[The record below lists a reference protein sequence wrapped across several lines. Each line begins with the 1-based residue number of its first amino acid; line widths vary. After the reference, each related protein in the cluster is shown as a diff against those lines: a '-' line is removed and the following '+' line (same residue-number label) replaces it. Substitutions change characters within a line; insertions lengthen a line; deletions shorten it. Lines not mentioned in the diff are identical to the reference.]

1 MALDRL
7 SPDEKKK
14 LKEYIERVQEIK
26 KEIDELLEKAGVKY
40 TMESKR
46 KVEEDEGG
54 NKSSGL
60 YLNV

>member
-14 LKEYIERVQEIK
+14 LKEYIESVKEIK

-46 KVEEDEGG
+46 KVDEEGG
-54 NKSSGL
+54 NMSSNL
-60 YLNV
+60 TLNI

>member
-1 MALDRL
+1 MALDKL
-7 SPDEKKK
+7 TPEEQKK
-14 LKEYIERVQEIK
+14 LKEYIESIKEIK
-26 KEIDELLEKAGVKY
+26 KEIDQLLEKAGVKY

-46 KVEEDEGG
+46 KVDEEGG

>member
-7 SPDEKKK
+7 SHDDRKK
-14 LKEYIERVQEIK
+14 LKEYIDSIKEIK

-40 TMESKR
+40 TMESKH
-46 KVEEDEGG
+46 KVEEEGG
-54 NKSSGL
+54 NRSTGL

>member
-14 LKEYIERVQEIK
+14 LKEYIESVQEIK

-46 KVEEDEGG
+46 KVDEEGG
-54 NKSSGL
+54 NMSSNL
-60 YLNV
+60 TLNI

>member
-7 SPDEKKK
+7 SPDDRKK
-14 LKEYIERVQEIK
+14 LKEYIESIKEIK
-26 KEIDELLEKAGVKY
+26 KEIGELLEKAGMKY
-40 TMESKR
+40 TAESKR
-46 KVEEDEGG
+46 KAEEEGG

>member
-14 LKEYIERVQEIK
+14 LKEYIESVQEIK

-40 TMESKR
+40 TMESNR
-46 KVEEDEGG
+46 KVDEEGG
-54 NKSSGL
+54 NMSSNL
-60 YLNV
+60 TLNI

>member
-14 LKEYIERVQEIK
+14 LKEYIESVKEIK

-40 TMESKR
+40 TMEPKR
-46 KVEEDEGG
+46 KVDEEGG
-54 NKSSGL
+54 NMSSNL
-60 YLNV
+60 TLNI

>member
-7 SPDEKKK
+7 SPDDRKK
-14 LKEYIERVQEIK
+14 LKEYIESIQEIK
-26 KEIDELLEKAGVKY
+26 KEISELLEKAGMRY
-40 TMESKR
+40 TGESKR
-46 KVEEDEGG
+46 KVDEEGG

>member
-14 LKEYIERVQEIK
+14 LKEYIESVKEIK

-46 KVEEDEGG
+46 KVDEEGG
-54 NKSSGL
+54 NMSSNL
-60 YLNV
+60 TLNM

>member
-14 LKEYIERVQEIK
+14 LKEYIESVQEIK

-46 KVEEDEGG
+46 KVDEEGG
-54 NKSSGL
+54 NMSSNL
-60 YLNV
+60 T